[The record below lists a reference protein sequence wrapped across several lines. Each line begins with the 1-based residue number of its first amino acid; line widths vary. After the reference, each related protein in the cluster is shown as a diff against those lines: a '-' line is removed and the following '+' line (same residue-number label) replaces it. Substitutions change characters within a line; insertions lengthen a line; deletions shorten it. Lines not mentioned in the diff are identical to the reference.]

1 MSRMRQFVP
10 AIVASVGGA
19 MYGVDTGIIATT
31 IGHQS
36 FNMYMFTPDGKDTV
50 LTGAVVSV
58 YNAGQAV
65 GTFIGGWAAD
75 KLSRRRAISLACTVA
90 IVGIVLQTAS
100 VNIGMFITGRL
111 LTGISSG
118 MILPVVP
125 VYIAELS
132 KPKSRGI
139 VVGFQGMGIALGF
152 CLANWIGYGG
162 IYASGDAQWRIPLSM
177 QFPCAIFLLVGSF
190 FIPESPRWLV
200 GQDRHL
206 DAHNVLKSVHGTEDP
221 EYIEREMIQIREQIL
236 LEKSTGSQGAVAT
249 FLKLFSKQYMFRVFL
264 SCFVQTMTQFA
275 GVGVIQNFQNI
286 FYGAVGFTGNTAL
299 LISAIYGFM
308 GVIGQFISLVLV
320 ADKWRRITTLWVGCA
335 VLTGLLAICMG
346 LSARYSDGSNMA
358 ASRATV
364 AFIFIYSGAYAVFFN
379 STTWVVG
386 SELLPVTL
394 RSKGMAL
401 ATFCNGVASI
411 VMSQITPIAMDTIG
425 WRYYAVFI
433 ACNILAGYVYMFHL
447 PETKGL
453 TLEEIGALFG
463 DTMATSNIDEI
474 DIHAKSGLNPELE
487 VIELERSKHV

>member
-1 MSRMRQFVP
+1 M
-10 AIVASVGGA
+10 VASVGGA
-19 MYGVDTGIIATT
+19 MYGVDTARFDPGKTGIIATT
-31 IGHQS
+31 IGHKS
-36 FNMYMFTPDGKDTV
+36 FNMYMFPPDGKDTV

-58 YNAGQAV
+58 YNAGQAA
-65 GTFIGGWAAD
+65 GTFVGGWAAD
-75 KLSRRRAISLACTVA
+75 KLSRRRAISLACTIA
-90 IVGIVLQTAS
+90 IVGIVLQTAA

-139 VVGFQGMGIALGF
+139 VVGFQGMGIAIGF

-162 IYASGDAQWRIPLSM
+162 IYASGNAQWRIPLAM
-177 QFPCAIFLLVGSF
+177 QFPCAVFLLVGSF

-200 GQDRHL
+200 GQDRHAEAN
-206 DAHNVLKSVHGTEDP
+206 DVLRSVHGTEDAD
-221 EYIEREMIQIREQIL
+221 YIQREMIQISEQIS
-236 LEKSTGSQGAVAT
+236 LEKSIGSQGALAT
-249 FLKLFSKQYMFRVFL
+249 FAKLFSKQFIFRVGL

-286 FYGAVGFTGNTAL
+286 FYSAVGFTGNTAL

-308 GVIGQFISLVLV
+308 GVIGQFISLTVV
-320 ADKWRRITTLWVGCA
+320 ADKWRRTTTLWVGCM
-335 VLTGLLAICMG
+335 VLASLLAICMA
-346 LSARYSDGSNMA
+346 LSAQYSDGSNMA

-364 AFIFIYSGAYAVFFN
+364 AFIFIYSAAYAIFFN

-386 SELLPVTL
+386 SELLPVFL

-411 VMSQITPIAMDTIG
+411 VMSQITPIAMENIN

-433 ACNILAGYVYMFHL
+433 ASNILAAYVYKFHL

-463 DTMATSNIDEI
+463 DAMATRNIDEI
-474 DIHAKSGLNPELE
+474 DVDAKADLHAHAE
-487 VIELERSKHV
+487 VVELERR